1 MLPAVPWHVG
11 CLLKPGVCTFSEEV
25 VAMDNWW
32 TDIDDAVL
40 EHLRRS
46 GPATPAELAAAIG
59 ASEGETVAFLAML
72 AREGKIRIA
81 RVEVTDP
88 AASVRRLPASRVAA

>member
-1 MLPAVPWHVG
+1 
-11 CLLKPGVCTFSEEV
+11 LLTRTTVRTFSEEV
-25 VAMDNWW
+25 MAMETWW

-46 GPATPAELAAAIG
+46 GPATPGELAAAIG

-81 RVEVTDP
+81 RVEIADL
-88 AASVRRLPASRVAA
+88 AAARRHRARRAAA

>member
-1 MLPAVPWHVG
+1 
-11 CLLKPGVCTFSEEV
+11 LLTRTTVRTFSEEV
-25 VAMDNWW
+25 MAMETWW

-46 GPATPAELAAAIG
+46 GPATPGELAAAIG

-81 RVEVTDP
+81 RVEIAHL
-88 AASVRRLPASRVAA
+88 AAARRPQARRAAA

>member
-1 MLPAVPWHVG
+1 MEP
-11 CLLKPGVCTFSEEV
+11 
-25 VAMDNWW
+25 WW

-46 GPATPAELAAAIG
+46 GPATPGELAAAIG

-81 RVEVTDP
+81 RVEIADP
-88 AASVRRLPASRVAA
+88 AAARRHQARRAAA